1 MLMQLFG
8 FALAGGVLFTSLAM
22 VLMGG
27 RWQRVEVAAYGS
39 NRRPWWFWV
48 GSAVVI
54 ALYLAALASF
64 VTAADK
70 TWAGWIL
77 MVAIPLGWGIKAALI
92 TFNPKGRRTV
102 TSISGDT
109 AWVKVAAARLPIALV
124 LAMLSVYAV

>member
-1 MLMQLFG
+1 MLMQAFG

-22 VLMGG
+22 IAMGG
-27 RWQRVEVAAYGS
+27 RWQSVEVAAYGAD
-39 NRRPWWFWV
+39 RRPWWFWL
-48 GSAVVI
+48 GSAAVI

-64 VTAADK
+64 ITTADR

-77 MVAIPLGWGIKAALI
+77 MVVIPLGWGIKGTLV
-92 TFNPKGRRTV
+92 TFNPKGRQAV

-124 LAMLSVYAV
+124 LALLSVYAV

>member
-1 MLMQLFG
+1 MLMQAFG

-22 VLMGG
+22 AAMGG

-39 NRRPWWFWV
+39 EGRPWWFWL
-48 GSAVVI
+48 GSAAVI

-64 VTAADK
+64 ITAADR

-77 MVAIPLGWGIKAALI
+77 MVVIPLGWGIKAALL
-92 TFNPKGRRTV
+92 TFNSKGRRAV

-124 LAMLSVYAV
+124 LALLSVYAV